1 MRTNLTQDGNIE
13 HEAVN
18 NVQLFIPLADT
29 ALLIAHSYIGQKEI
43 PAGSNAGE
51 FVEGCLKLV
60 GLGKGYAW
68 CMAFVYRCYHEA
80 AQKLGIENPVP
91 KTAGVLKCLQLTK
104 KDKVIYK
111 KNATI
116 SNIKAGSQFI
126 MDYGKGLGHT
136 GIVVSFNT
144 DGTFTT
150 IEGNTDANGS
160 RTGGMVCLRTR
171 SVKEAKMKAFI
182 VW

>member
-1 MRTNLTQDGNIE
+1 MRTNYTPDGIE
-13 HEAVN
+13 HEGINRVEAMPT
-18 NVQLFIPLADT
+18 LSDT
-29 ALLIAHSYIGQKEI
+29 ALLIARSYIGQKEI

-60 GLGKGYAW
+60 GLGKGYPW
-68 CMAFVYRCYHEA
+68 CQAFMYRVYNEA
-80 AQKLGIENPVP
+80 ADKLGIENPMP

-104 KDKVIYK
+104 KDKIVYK
-111 KNATI
+111 KNATVA
-116 SNIKAGSQFI
+116 NIKAGSQFI

-136 GIVVSFNT
+136 GMVVSFNP

-150 IEGNTDANGS
+150 IEGNTDSNGS

-171 SVKEAKMKAFI
+171 SVKESKMRAFI